1 MIIKMKLVT
10 NALQCCLLAG
20 FLVFSSCNPEGN
32 NTVNFDRQTML
43 ENIGSNI
50 ILPNY
55 SALSEKMNLLQQ
67 AATDFTA
74 TPDNTKLVVLQTAFK
89 NAYLSWQKCS
99 AFEFGPAMQVSLRMS
114 VNTFPTDTVQ
124 IQSNISSGS
133 YNLET
138 ADNIDARGFPAL
150 DYLLHK
156 RSGNNTEVLEC
167 FTTNTDAQAWKDYL
181 LDLVSNTR
189 ILVDTVKNN
198 WESTGGNYLAT
209 FISNDGTDAGSSLG
223 ELVNQL
229 NYDYEQLKNAR
240 IGIPVGKQTLGIA
253 LPEKCEA
260 YYAGYSVELALEHT
274 NGIKNLY
281 LGAGDVDGIGLDEYL
296 IALDAKHGNGQ
307 LSDAIKTQLDLAIAA
322 LQNVPDPLSET
333 VISNPAI
340 VNTAYTE
347 IQKGVVLLKT
357 DMPSA
362 LSVLIT
368 YQDGDG
374 D

>member
-1 MIIKMKLVT
+1 MNFKLIFFKS
-10 NALQCCLLAG
+10 LQSCLLAG
-20 FLVFSSCNPEGN
+20 LLFFSACNPDGD
-32 NTVNFDRQTML
+32 NTMDFDRNAML
-43 ENIGSNI
+43 ENLGNNI

-55 SALSEKMNLLQQ
+55 ADLSDKMNLLQQ

-74 TPDNTKLVVLQTAFK
+74 APDNTKLTALQAAFK
-89 NAYLSWQKCS
+89 NAYLSWEKCS

-114 VNTFPTDTVQ
+114 VNIFPTDSVQ
-124 IQSNISSGS
+124 IQTNISSGS

-138 ADNIDARGFPAL
+138 AGNADARGFPAI
-150 DYLLHK
+150 DYVLHK
-156 RSGNNTEVLEC
+156 RSGNNTDVLER
-167 FTTNTDAQAWKDYL
+167 FTANSNAQGWKTYL
-181 LDLVSNTR
+181 LDLVTDTKS
-189 ILVDTVKNN
+189 LVDVVKNN
-198 WESTGGNYLAT
+198 WEPASGNYLAT
-209 FISNDGTDAGSSLG
+209 FISSDGTDVGSSLG

-240 IGIPVGKQTLGIA
+240 IGIPLGKQTLGVV
-253 LPEKCEA
+253 LPDKCEA
-260 YYAGYSVELALEHT
+260 YYAGYSVELALEQI

-281 LGAGDVDGIGLDEYL
+281 LGFGTFNGSGLDDYL
-296 IALDAKHGNGQ
+296 IALDARHDNQTLDEAIQAQ
-307 LSDAIKTQLDLAIAA
+307 LNLAIAA

-333 VISNPAI
+333 VVNNEAI

-347 IQKGVVLLKT
+347 LQKQTVLFKT

>member
-1 MIIKMKLVT
+1 MKPKQILTNTMQSCLV
-10 NALQCCLLAG
+10 AGLLV
-20 FLVFSSCNPEGN
+20 LSSCNPEGN
-32 NTVNFDRQTML
+32 NNVNFDRTAML

-50 ILPNY
+50 IIANY
-55 SALSEKMNLLQQ
+55 TDLSNKLDLLQQ
-67 AATDFTA
+67 ATLDFNA
-74 TPDNTKLVVLQTAFK
+74 APNNAKLIELQAAFK

-99 AFEFGPAMQVSLRMS
+99 AFEYGPAMQVSLRMS
-114 VNTFPTDTVQ
+114 VNTFPTDSVQ
-124 IQSNISSGS
+124 IQNNITSGS
-133 YNLET
+133 YNLE
-138 ADNIDARGFPAL
+138 AANNIDARGFPAL

-156 RSGNNTEVLEC
+156 RNGNNAEVLER
-167 FTTNTDAQAWKDYL
+167 FTTNVDAQVWKDYL
-181 LDLVSNTR
+181 TDLVD
-189 ILVDTVKNN
+189 DTKSVVEAVKND
-198 WESTGGNYLAT
+198 WEPTSGNYLAT
-209 FISNDGTDAGSSLG
+209 FISNDGTDVGSSLG

-260 YYAGYSVELALEHT
+260 YYAGYSVELAIEQIT
-274 NGIKNLY
+274 AIKNLY
-281 LGAGDVDGIGLDEYL
+281 LGAGDADGVGLDEYL
-296 IALDAKHGNGQ
+296 IALDAKHGSGQ
-307 LSDAIKTQLDLAIAA
+307 LSDAIKTQLDLATAA

-333 VISNPAI
+333 TVSNQTI

>member
-1 MIIKMKLVT
+1 MKLHIKFM
-10 NALQCCLLAG
+10 QSCLMAG
-20 FLVFSSCNPEGN
+20 FLVFSACNPEGN
-32 NTVNFDRQTML
+32 NNVNFDRAALL
-43 ENIGSNI
+43 ENIGSNVI
-50 ILPNY
+50 IPNY
-55 SALSEKMNLLQQ
+55 SDLSDKMNLLQQ
-67 AATDFTA
+67 AVTDFTA
-74 TPDNTKLVVLQTAFK
+74 APDNSKLTSLQTTFK

-114 VNTFPTDTVQ
+114 VNTFPTDSVQ
-124 IQSNISSGS
+124 IKSNITSGS
-133 YNLET
+133 YNLE
-138 ADNIDARGFPAL
+138 AANNIDARGFPAL

-156 RSGNNTEVLEC
+156 RNGNNAEVLER
-167 FTTNTDAQAWKDYL
+167 FTSNPDAQDWKEYL
-181 LDLVSNTR
+181 LALVN
-189 ILVDTVKNN
+189 DTKSLIDAVKNN
-198 WESTGGNYLAT
+198 WETSGGNYLAT
-209 FISNDGTDAGSSLG
+209 FISNDGIDVGSSLG

-229 NYDYEQLKNAR
+229 NYDYEILKNAR
-240 IGIPVGKQTLGIA
+240 IGIPAGKQTLGIA

-260 YYAGYSVELALEHT
+260 YYAGYSIELALEHI

-281 LGAGDVDGIGLDEYL
+281 LGAGDEDGVGLDEYL
-296 IALDAKHGNGQ
+296 IALDAKHGSGQ
-307 LSDAIKTQLDLAIAA
+307 LSDAIKTQLDLATAA

-333 VISNPAI
+333 VVNNQTI

>member
-1 MIIKMKLVT
+1 MIIKRNFLNAMQSCLV
-10 NALQCCLLAG
+10 AG
-20 FLVFSSCNPEGN
+20 LLVFSSCNPEGN
-32 NTVNFDRQTML
+32 NTVNFDRSAML

-50 ILPNY
+50 IIPNY
-55 SALSEKMNLLQQ
+55 TDLSDKMNLLQQ
-67 AATDFTA
+67 AATDFTSA
-74 TPDNTKLVVLQTAFK
+74 PDNSKLTTLQTTFR

-99 AFEFGPAMQVSLRMS
+99 AFEVGPAMQVSLRMS

-124 IQSNISSGS
+124 IQSNLTSGS
-133 YNLET
+133 YNLE
-138 ADNIDARGFPAL
+138 AANNIDARGFPAM

-156 RSGNNTEVLEC
+156 RNGNNAEVLER
-167 FTTNTDAQAWKDYL
+167 FTTNPDAQDWKDYL
-181 LDLVSNTR
+181 TALINDTKT
-189 ILVDTVKNN
+189 LVDAVKNN
-198 WESTGGNYLAT
+198 WETTGGNYLAT
-209 FISNDGTDAGSSLG
+209 FITNDGIDVGSSLG

-229 NYDYEQLKNAR
+229 NYDYEILKNAR
-240 IGIPVGKQTLGIA
+240 IGIPAGKQTLGIA

-260 YYAGYSVELALEHT
+260 YYAGYSVELALEQI
-274 NGIKNLY
+274 NAIKNLY
-281 LGAGDVDGIGLDEYL
+281 LGFGTSNGSGLDDYL
-296 IALDAKHGNGQ
+296 IALDARHDNQTLDEAIQTQ
-307 LSDAIKTQLDLAIAA
+307 LSLAAAA

-333 VISNPAI
+333 VVNNQTI

-362 LSVLIT
+362 MSVLIT

>member
-1 MIIKMKLVT
+1 MKLKPILINT
-10 NALQCCLLAG
+10 MQSCLVAG
-20 FLVFSSCNPEGN
+20 LLVFSSCNPEGN
-32 NTVNFDRQTML
+32 NNVNFDRAAML

-50 ILPNY
+50 IIPNY
-55 SALSEKMNLLQQ
+55 SDLSGKLNLMEQ
-67 AATDFTA
+67 AANDFTSA
-74 TPDNTKLVVLQTAFK
+74 PDNAKLTALQTAFK

-114 VNTFPTDTVQ
+114 VNTFPTDSVQ
-124 IQSNISSGS
+124 IQNNITSGS

-138 ADNIDARGFPAL
+138 ANNIDARGFPAM

-156 RSGNNTEVLEC
+156 RNGSNAEVLER
-167 FTTNTDAQAWKDYL
+167 FTINSDAQAWKDYL
-181 LDLVSNTR
+181 LALVNDTKN
-189 ILVDTVKNN
+189 LVEAVKNS
-198 WESTGGNYLAT
+198 WEPTSGNYLTT
-209 FISNDGTDAGSSLG
+209 FISNDGTDVGSSLG

-240 IGIPVGKQTLGIA
+240 IGIPAGKQTLGVA

-260 YYAGYSVELALEHT
+260 YYAGYSVELAIEQIT
-274 NGIKNLY
+274 AIKNLY
-281 LGAGDVDGIGLDEYL
+281 LGAADVDGIGLDEYL
-296 IALDAKHGNGQ
+296 VALDAKHGSGQ
-307 LSDAIKTQLDLAIAA
+307 LSDAIKTQLDLATAA

-333 VISNPAI
+333 VVNNQTI

>member
-1 MIIKMKLVT
+1 MNIKQTVLNAMQSCLV
-10 NALQCCLLAG
+10 AGLL
-20 FLVFSSCNPEGN
+20 FISSCNPEGN
-32 NTVNFDRQTML
+32 NSVNFDREAML
-43 ENIGSNI
+43 GNIGSNI
-50 ILPNY
+50 IIPNY
-55 SALSEKMNLLQQ
+55 TNLSDKMNLLQQ
-67 AATDFTA
+67 AAADFTA
-74 TPDNTKLVVLQTAFK
+74 SPDNSKLTTLQTTFK

-114 VNTFPTDTVQ
+114 VNTFPTDSVQ
-124 IQSNISSGS
+124 IQTNINSGS
-133 YNLET
+133 YNLE
-138 ADNIDARGFPAL
+138 AANNIDARGFPAL

-156 RSGNNTEVLEC
+156 RNENNTDVLER
-167 FTTNTDAQAWKDYL
+167 FTTNPEAQAWKDYL
-181 LDLVSNTR
+181 TALVNDTKN
-189 ILVDTVKNN
+189 LVDTVKNS
-198 WESTGGNYLAT
+198 WEPTSGNYLDT
-209 FISNDGTDAGSSLG
+209 FSSNDGTDVGSSLG

-240 IGIPVGKQTLGIA
+240 IGIPAGKQTLGVA

-260 YYAGYSVELALEHT
+260 YYAGYSVELALEHI

-281 LGAGDVDGIGLDEYL
+281 LGAGDADGVGLDEYL

-307 LSDAIKTQLDLAIAA
+307 LSDAIKTQLDLAITA

-333 VISNPAI
+333 VVSNQTI

>member
-1 MIIKMKLVT
+1 
-10 NALQCCLLAG
+10 
-20 FLVFSSCNPEGN
+20 
-32 NTVNFDRQTML
+32 ML

-50 ILPNY
+50 IIPNY
-55 SALSEKMNLLQQ
+55 SDLSEKLNLLKQ
-67 AATDFTA
+67 ATVDFNA
-74 TPDNTKLVVLQTAFK
+74 APDNAKLTALQAAFK

-99 AFEFGPAMQVSLRMS
+99 AFEYGPAMQVSLRMS
-114 VNTFPTDTVQ
+114 VNTFPTDSVQ
-124 IQSNISSGS
+124 IQSNITSGS
-133 YNLET
+133 YNLE
-138 ADNIDARGFPAL
+138 AANNIDARGFPAL

-156 RSGNNTEVLEC
+156 RNGNNAEVLER
-167 FTTNTDAQAWKDYL
+167 FTTNPDAQDWKDYL
-181 LDLVSNTR
+181 LALVN
-189 ILVDTVKNN
+189 DTKNLIDAVKNN
-198 WESTGGNYLAT
+198 WQTSGGNYLAT
-209 FISNDGTDAGSSLG
+209 FISNDGTDVGSSLG
-223 ELVNQL
+223 EVVNQL
-229 NYDYEQLKNAR
+229 NYDYEILKNAR
-240 IGIPVGKQTLGIA
+240 IGIPAGKQTLGIA

-260 YYAGYSVELALEHT
+260 YYAGYSIELALEHI

-281 LGAGDVDGIGLDEYL
+281 LGAGGADGVGLDEYL
-296 IALDAKHGNGQ
+296 VALDAKHGSGQ
-307 LSDAIKTQLDLAIAA
+307 LSDAIKTQLDLANAA

-333 VISNPAI
+333 VVSNQAI

>member
-1 MIIKMKLVT
+1 MNRKPNVLNCLQSCLV
-10 NALQCCLLAG
+10 AG
-20 FLVFSSCNPEGN
+20 LLVFSSCNPEGN
-32 NTVNFDRQTML
+32 NNVNFDRAAML
-43 ENIGSNI
+43 ENMGSNI
-50 ILPNY
+50 IIPNY
-55 SALSEKMNLLQQ
+55 TDLSDKMNLLQQ
-67 AATDFTA
+67 AATDFTNVS
-74 TPDNTKLVVLQTAFK
+74 DNTKLITLQEAFK
-89 NAYLSWQKCS
+89 DAYLSWQKCS

-114 VNTFPTDTVQ
+114 VNTFPTDSVQ
-124 IQSNISSGS
+124 IQSNITSGS
-133 YNLET
+133 YNLE
-138 ADNIDARGFPAL
+138 AANNIDARGFPAL

-156 RSGNNTEVLEC
+156 RNGNNAEVLER
-167 FTTNTDAQAWKDYL
+167 FTTNPDAQDWKDYL
-181 LDLVSNTR
+181 IALINDTKN
-189 ILVDTVKNN
+189 LVDAVKNN
-198 WESTGGNYLAT
+198 WETTGGNYLAT
-209 FISNDGTDAGSSLG
+209 FISNDGTDVGSSLG

-240 IGIPVGKQTLGIA
+240 IGIPAGKQTLGVA

-260 YYAGYSVELALEHT
+260 YYAGYSVELAIQQI
-274 NGIKNLY
+274 NAIKNLY
-281 LGAGDVDGIGLDEYL
+281 LGAADADGVGLDEYL
-296 IALDAKHGNGQ
+296 IALDAKHGSGQ
-307 LSDAIKTQLDLAIAA
+307 LSDAIKTQLDIATTA

-333 VISNPAI
+333 VVNNQTV

>member
-1 MIIKMKLVT
+1 MNLKKKSTMNI
-10 NALQCCLLAG
+10 LQSCLLAG
-20 FLVFSSCNPEGN
+20 LLVFSSCKPEGN
-32 NTVNFDRQTML
+32 NNVDFDRAAML
-43 ENIGSNI
+43 ENIGINI

-55 SALSEKMNLLQQ
+55 VSLSEKMNLLQQ
-67 AATDFTA
+67 SATDFTA
-74 TPDNTKLVVLQTAFK
+74 APDNAKLIALQTAFK

-114 VNTFPTDTVQ
+114 VNIFPTDSVQ
-124 IQSNISSGS
+124 IQSNITTGS
-133 YNLET
+133 YDLET
-138 ADNIDARGFPAL
+138 AANSDARGFPAM
-150 DYLLHK
+150 DFLLHK
-156 RSGNNTEVLEC
+156 RNGNNAEVLER
-167 FTTNTDAQAWKDYL
+167 FTTNSNAQAWKDYVIA
-181 LDLVSNTR
+181 LVNDTKS
-189 ILVDTVKNN
+189 LVDAVKNN
-198 WESTGGNYLAT
+198 WEPTSGNYLAT
-209 FISNDGTDAGSSLG
+209 FISNDGTDVGSSLG

-240 IGIPVGKQTLGIA
+240 IGIPAGKQTLGVA

-260 YYAGYSVELALEHT
+260 YYAGYSVDLALEQI
-274 NGIKNLY
+274 NAIKNLY
-281 LGAGDVDGIGLDEYL
+281 LGAGNVDGVGLDEYL
-296 IALDAKHGNGQ
+296 IALDAKHGSGQ

-333 VISNPAI
+333 VVSNPTI

-347 IQKGVVLLKT
+347 IQKQVVLFKT